1 MKKLFLAHIFFI
13 LVSPEGNV
21 KFLCPM
27 VSDGER
33 MTMAPS
39 LKYYF
44 SEGYV
49 YVQIRKGIWQVY
61 DKKGK
66 PVSDELSYYPGSSF
80 RRTNGFTHGLLN
92 VTDPETGLS
101 GFINPK
107 GDIVIPFLYT
117 SVMNFHNGFAIAK
130 KDGIDGV
137 IDNKGKF
144 TAVTDFMYK

>member
-1 MKKLFLAHIFFI
+1 MKKLFLAHTFFI

-27 VSDGER
+27 
-33 MTMAPS
+33 
-39 LKYYF
+39 
-44 SEGYV
+44 
-49 YVQIRKGIWQVY
+49 
-61 DKKGK
+61 
-66 PVSDELSYYPGSSF
+66 VSDELSYYPGSSF

-92 VTDPETGLS
+92 VTDPKTGLS

-117 SVMNFHNGFAIAK
+117 SVMNFHNGFAIVQ

-144 TAVTDFMYK
+144 TAVTDFIYK